1 VLAVCWQAA
10 VAGISEQ
17 SACDRLGVNVEQTY
31 YKLLAGASSNGLEM
45 KSVAGTNTFLAR
57 KTAGTTRGS
66 ASVLSK
72 PLDFKGDCQA
82 MFRGVPPR
90 VASGTPLCAAAA
102 ASPSRKPAFVSTVGK
117 GLGACPTRK
126 AAATAA
132 TRLSCT
138 ESGGG
143 SSGGN
148 SGGNSGGG
156 KDAGSAL
163 ALAKAAAAAAK
174 KAYTDAG
181 CNQNG
186 TTSKCKMLTKRLKET
201 LDEKDTLL
209 AQAEG
214 ATIGTVATPREQ
226 TTTPPERFAES
237 HGYPAGQVVEEETWA
252 IAPTGDDPGI
262 LSCFSNQW
270 LQLTALGYARSDYEP
285 TSASASSSSNAAL
298 PPTVPSRASSSIA
311 SGRLKTPRS
320 VGLTPRGDQA
330 QPTTS
335 TTRRSSRR
343 STSTASSQ
351 RTRFRDPPLQLENTT
366 RTSSRGGLR
375 IEMHSPRPKGVVVGP
390 LRKVW
395 SNVTSAKALFLV
407 RAPPHGPSDHV
418 YASTIVAWVLRAGT
432 TDWMLSAIGLPR
444 PQEPPDPYEH

>member
-1 VLAVCWQAA
+1 MSRFSRY
-10 VAGISEQ
+10 GGGS
-17 SACDRLGVNVEQTY
+17 
-31 YKLLAGASSNGLEM
+31 GASSPRAAIYEEQY
-45 KSVAGTNTFLAR
+45 
-57 KTAGTTRGS
+57 GS
-66 ASVLSK
+66 
-72 PLDFKGDCQA
+72 
-82 MFRGVPPR
+82 
-90 VASGTPLCAAAA
+90 
-102 ASPSRKPAFVSTVGK
+102 
-117 GLGACPTRK
+117 
-126 AAATAA
+126 
-132 TRLSCT
+132 
-138 ESGGG
+138 
-143 SSGGN
+143 
-148 SGGNSGGG
+148 
-156 KDAGSAL
+156 
-163 ALAKAAAAAAK
+163 
-174 KAYTDAG
+174 
-181 CNQNG
+181 
-186 TTSKCKMLTKRLKET
+186 
-201 LDEKDTLL
+201 
-209 AQAEG
+209 
-214 ATIGTVATPREQ
+214 IGTVATPREQ